1 MNLKEESC
9 FPSLNRPP
17 FFNLSSLTTG
27 IQPTLIPKLEAEIA
41 SFQSKTLD
49 SLDRH
54 LKEAFHSIFLGGF
67 SSLGS
72 ESRRREIAPNSFSE
86 NNPNDEKDQDPSDYG
101 QLGLPFAALTDD
113 LTDILTEDFDPLKNA
128 DPEARKAYLRRDAAH
143 QADLDRSEQSGN
155 LFSVSGLRIGPSLE
169 RACSSL
175 FHFP

>member
-1 MNLKEESC
+1 M
-9 FPSLNRPP
+9 
-17 FFNLSSLTTG
+17 
-27 IQPTLIPKLEAEIA
+27 EAEIA